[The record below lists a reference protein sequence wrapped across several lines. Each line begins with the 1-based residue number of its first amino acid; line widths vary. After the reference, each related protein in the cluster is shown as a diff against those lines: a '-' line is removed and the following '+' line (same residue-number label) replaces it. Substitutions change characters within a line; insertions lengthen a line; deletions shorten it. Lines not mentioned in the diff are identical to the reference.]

1 MRKISCTRM
10 ELLALKAQLTLA
22 RQGRDL
28 LEEKRTALMKEFLK
42 IADTIL
48 ERSDV
53 LQQSAVNARRALARA
68 EAIAGSEAIQS
79 AALITRSEL
88 PLEVTTASVMGVK
101 VPHIEQKRVSRSIL
115 QRGYS
120 IVGSS
125 MTIDETASAFEAEV
139 DAIIALAESEL
150 RFARLAAEIRRTSRR
165 LNALDH
171 LLIPGL
177 EADLDYIQV
186 ALDERERADHFRLKL
201 IKRILERKRIPSNP
215 V

>member
-79 AALITRSEL
+79 AALVTRSEL

>member
-79 AALITRSEL
+79 AALVTRSEL

-171 LLIPGL
+171 LLIPAL
-177 EADLDYIQV
+177 EADLDYIQM

>member
-10 ELLALKAQLTLA
+10 ELLALKAQLALA

-42 IADTIL
+42 IADTIM

-68 EAIAGSEAIQS
+68 EAIAGSEAILS

-101 VPHIEQKRVSRSIL
+101 VPHIKQKRVSRSIL

-171 LLIPGL
+171 LLIPAL
-177 EADLDYIQV
+177 EADLDYIQM

>member
-79 AALITRSEL
+79 AALVTRSEL

-171 LLIPGL
+171 LLIPAL